1 MNLRN
6 WNNGNECARFLF
18 QTPTLLGF
26 PSDFIEIKGCASLET
41 TSHEIAFLFAAFVT
55 PGSGG
60 RSALH
65 AACERGDEY
74 LIQLLVRSRAD
85 PSTVDSQGSTALD
98 LLRRRGLPDGKILSM
113 FNVTTPNASDGGTGS
128 ATDGL
133 WSRGWKSAGCR
144 CSGIVSCVWKNN
156 VRYSCLNRL

>member
-1 MNLRN
+1 M
-6 WNNGNECARFLF
+6 
-18 QTPTLLGF
+18 
-26 PSDFIEIKGCASLET
+26 
-41 TSHEIAFLFAAFVT
+41 FVP

-85 PSTVDSQGSTALD
+85 PSVVDSQGSTALD

-133 WSRGWKSAGCR
+133 
-144 CSGIVSCVWKNN
+144 
-156 VRYSCLNRL
+156 

>member
-1 MNLRN
+1 MLLLQQPVKRL
-6 WNNGNECARFLF
+6 CKAFFLF
-18 QTPTLLGF
+18 QKLRLLK
-26 PSDFIEIKGCASLET
+26 P
-41 TSHEIAFLFAAFVT
+41 

-60 RSALH
+60 RSTALH

-85 PSTVDSQGSTALD
+85 PSVVDSQGSTALD

-113 FNVTTPNASDGGTGS
+113 FNVTTPNESDGGTGS

-133 WSRGWKSAGCR
+133 
-144 CSGIVSCVWKNN
+144 
-156 VRYSCLNRL
+156 

>member
-1 MNLRN
+1 MFFFVDGWRNFKGLNMKFTVFFFKGEKVFSFLR
-6 WNNGNECARFLF
+6 LF
-18 QTPTLLGF
+18 
-26 PSDFIEIKGCASLET
+26 S
-41 TSHEIAFLFAAFVT
+41 

-85 PSTVDSQGSTALD
+85 PSVVDSQGSTALD

-133 WSRGWKSAGCR
+133 
-144 CSGIVSCVWKNN
+144 
-156 VRYSCLNRL
+156 